1 MIKGVSF
8 RIEQCEHEKV
18 LFKIFQFIDVKK
30 YNWYNV
36 LDQNEVWKNFEG
48 EKCLKEE
55 YYSGNE
61 FENVINSE
69 HYVLFLKLQA
79 YQKTVNYQNLH
90 TYKEFAED
98 NCQLLV
104 LVSDSEF
111 VEIYA
116 KELPVLKNIYGFAE
130 QNAFF
135 DMEYITDDNDS
146 RTVFNIL

>member
-48 EKCLKEE
+48 EECLKEE

-79 YQKTVNYQNLH
+79 YQKTANYQNLH

-116 KELPVLKNIYGFAE
+116 KEFPVLKNIYGFAE